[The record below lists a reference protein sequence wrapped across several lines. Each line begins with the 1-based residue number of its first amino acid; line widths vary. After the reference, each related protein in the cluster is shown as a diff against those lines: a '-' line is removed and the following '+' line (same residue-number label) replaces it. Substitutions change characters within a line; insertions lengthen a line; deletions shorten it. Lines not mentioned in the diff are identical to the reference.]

1 MMEAWVAAQ
10 ARRHG
15 DAIALRDDVRVFTWT
30 ALANDAA
37 GLAASLQRNGVS
49 RGDVVA
55 VRMKP
60 QPRMV
65 AMLHALQMLGAAMLP
80 LNLRLTADELERV
93 ISRAGPR
100 LVIDEGDATPDA
112 SATRNW
118 WGGHPHVHPFD
129 LVALVAPKSAQLPDR
144 IDPFA
149 ALTIVLTSGSSAV
162 PKAVVL
168 TNANY
173 AASAAASRVR
183 LGHGRRDVWLATL
196 PLFHVG
202 GLAILARSAL
212 EGSEVALEPAFD
224 ADRAVDALSR
234 RPRRGAAPTM
244 VSLVPTMLARVLD
257 RMKESASPALR
268 CVLVGGAPLSPALG
282 QRALEAG
289 LPVSPTYGM
298 TEACS
303 QIATSAPGSADAA
316 RGVVGRP
323 LDGVHV
329 GILEADSEGWG
340 EICVR
345 GATVMAGYLRARD
358 EREASAGGTPGGV
371 VTAAA
376 DDSSSNDA
384 ARAEAS
390 QDDWTTDLD
399 AIDPARMAGGWLRT
413 RDRGRFGEDGS
424 LAVAGRCD
432 DVVITGGENVAPV
445 EVEQAL
451 ELHAGVAESLVF
463 GESDDEW
470 GQRVV
475 ALVVTSDGPAPSGDE
490 LGAWCRER
498 IAAFKVPREFRFVRE
513 LPRTATG
520 KLRRGKSGTDP
531 DS

>member
-1 MMEAWVAAQ
+1 MTEAWVAAQ
-10 ARRHG
+10 ARRRG

-37 GLAASLQRNGVS
+37 GLAAALQRHGVS
-49 RGDVVA
+49 RGDIVA

-80 LNLRLTADELERV
+80 LNLRLTADELEGAV
-93 ISRAGPR
+93 SRAAPR
-100 LVIDEGDATPDA
+100 LVVDEGDATPA
-112 SATRNW
+112 GVAPRAW
-118 WGGHPHVHPFD
+118 WGEQAHLHPFD
-129 LVALVAPKSAQLPDR
+129 LAAASATKSAELPAR

-149 ALTIVLTSGSSAV
+149 ALTVVLTSGSSAE

-212 EGSEVALEPAFD
+212 EGSEVALEPTFD

-234 RPRRGAAPTM
+234 QPRRGAAPTM

-257 RMKESASPALR
+257 RMKEAASPALR

-303 QIATSAPGSADAA
+303 QIATSVPGSADAA

-329 GILEADSEGWG
+329 GILEADAEGWG

-345 GATVMAGYLRARD
+345 GATVMAGYLRARG
-358 EREASAGGTPGGV
+358 EREVAAVKGSRGD
-371 VTAAA
+371 AAA
-376 DDSSSNDA
+376 APGDSAPNG
-384 ARAEAS
+384 EGP
-390 QDDWTTDLD
+390 DDWTTHPE

-413 RDRGRFGEDGS
+413 RDRGRFDEDGN

-475 ALVVTSDGPAPSGDE
+475 ALVVTRSDGAPSGDE

-498 IAAFKVPREFRFVRE
+498 IAAYKVPREFRFVRE

-520 KLRRGKSGTDP
+520 KLVRGRLPGTL
-531 DS
+531 